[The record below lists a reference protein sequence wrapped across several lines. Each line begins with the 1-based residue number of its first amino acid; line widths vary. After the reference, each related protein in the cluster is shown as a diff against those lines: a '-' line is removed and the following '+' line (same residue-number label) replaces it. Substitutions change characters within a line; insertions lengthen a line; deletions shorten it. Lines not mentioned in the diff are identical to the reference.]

1 MCRMIPR
8 IKIGDM
14 DILLINTNV
23 QPIKYSSFH
32 EATGIMR
39 FKQKLAQSF
48 VEYEF
53 EDSTISKYN
62 AIGVKYYDI
71 AYYEEIREM
80 RVTHRMLLWQPN
92 NTYLEYYK

>member
-1 MCRMIPR
+1 MIPR
-8 IKIGDM
+8 IKIGDT
-14 DILLINTNV
+14 DILLINTKV
-23 QPIKYSSFH
+23 QPVKHSSFH
-32 EATGIMR
+32 EAMGIMR

-53 EDSTISKYN
+53 EDSTISKYT

-71 AYYEEIREM
+71 AYYEDIGEM
-80 RVTHRMLLWQPN
+80 YITHRMLLWQSN

>member
-1 MCRMIPR
+1 MIPR

-14 DILLINTNV
+14 DILLVNTNV
-23 QPIKYSSFH
+23 QPAKYSSLH
-32 EATGIMR
+32 EAMGIMR
-39 FKQKLAQSF
+39 FKQKLARSF

-71 AYYEEIREM
+71 AYYEDIGIM
-80 RVTHRMLLWQPN
+80 AITHRMLLWQHN